1 MKNQHAVSL
10 LKVKA
15 VNEDTR
21 EITGIA
27 TTPSPDR
34 YGDIVM
40 PEGAKFQLLIPLLWQ
55 HDHQSPIG
63 QVTSAKVTADGIEI
77 KATLA
82 QADAPSQ
89 LAARLEEAWQS
100 IRLGLVKG
108 LSIDSGSSNTPIS
121 TRAASGSPNG
131 SGMSSQS

>member
-40 PEGAKFQLLIPLLWQ
+40 PEGLSSSCLSRCYGSTTI
-55 HDHQSPIG
+55 SP
-63 QVTSAKVTADGIEI
+63 Q
-77 KATLA
+77 
-82 QADAPSQ
+82 
-89 LAARLEEAWQS
+89 
-100 IRLGLVKG
+100 
-108 LSIDSGSSNTPIS
+108 
-121 TRAASGSPNG
+121 
-131 SGMSSQS
+131 